1 MPTIEERLEV
11 IEGFILLSKKGE
23 NLDNL
28 PLTATGNHVL
38 VFNPVTKRIEKIPNK
53 LESFLKIGTFEGDAD
68 DIIDRINQIDNPVAN
83 IDLKGATDNGNQ
95 TDNPIELIHD
105 DAYLS
110 VENTAKNK
118 GIKVFKDFFNFF
130 SNGFTL
136 NIQFP
141 TLTRNSQQT
150 FQDKSGTIALL
161 EDLEDSLAPANIFK
175 FVQKGLNNLDLEN
188 EEIGDIFCGW
198 SNDGTERWPESE
210 WLGGAWTNSD
220 NFKPLLRVII
230 D

>member
-1 MPTIEERLEV
+1 MPTIEERLGV

-68 DIIDRINQIDNPVAN
+68 DIIDRINQIDNPAAD
-83 IDLKGATDNGNQ
+83 IDLKGTTDNGNQ
-95 TDNPIELIHD
+95 TDNPIEIVD
-105 DAYLS
+105 DDGYFS
-110 VENTAKNK
+110 VENTSRSK
-118 GIKVFKDFFNFF
+118 GIKVFQDLFNFF
-130 SNGFTL
+130 SGTSTL
-136 NIQFP
+136 GLKFP

-175 FVQKGLNNLDLEN
+175 FVQKGLNNSDLEN
-188 EEIGDIFCGW
+188 YEIGDVFCGW
-198 SNDGTERWPESE
+198 SNDGTQRFAEAK
-210 WLGGAWTNSD
+210 WLGGSLFDSD
-220 NFKPLLRVII
+220 NFLPLLPILI